1 MSSLDRAVRQRPSAA
16 PRRDHPVPS
25 AGWDPR
31 RGALPAWNTDLTALG
46 HELDIAGGGT
56 ELRWLDSP
64 REPGRQLCATRQT
77 TTSKRRGWRQTTN
90 TGEYLGALT
99 QVPVDLA
106 TQIGTDTDLHGPR
119 GSQPRQ
125 HDRESRDGRDPRTQS
140 HGSRNT
146 YPTPHTVWISARAP
160 TSSSLRRR

>member
-1 MSSLDRAVRQRPSAA
+1 MGPLDSPIRHCPPAA
-16 PRRDHPVPS
+16 ARRDRPVPS

-31 RGALPAWNTDLTALG
+31 RGALPAWNADLTALG

-64 REPGRQLCATRQT
+64 REPGRQLRATRQT
-77 TTSKRRGWRQTTN
+77 TASKRRGWRQTTN
-90 TGEYLGALT
+90 AGEYLGALT
-99 QVPVDLA
+99 QIPVDLA
-106 TQIGTDTDLHGPR
+106 TQIGTDYDIHGHR
-119 GSQPRQ
+119 GSQHRQ
-125 HDRESRDGRDPRTQS
+125 HDRESRDGRDARTQS

-146 YPTPHTVWISARAP
+146 YPTPHTVWISGRAP